1 MSIRSARQWAVFQVY
16 LEVGDGFVC
25 EIEAYSLGNFSAGPN
40 AGFTV
45 VECLHKNHT
54 NIEDNP

>member
-45 VECLHKNHT
+45 VEC
-54 NIEDNP
+54 